1 VRTTPAR
8 NEVERWFL
16 GRGIPHFIEGYSV
29 REDILTRAVPFL
41 ALVFVGEVFVTF
53 GDRHRGW
60 TQAATFIA
68 TLALLLGAAVVVNRI
83 RGRRPFALP
92 DDVGA
97 LEVALF
103 VLVPPLGALIFGSE
117 PVPEAIALLIANVVV
132 LGLAYVATSYGLV
145 PMVIWGV
152 RLIRRQLD
160 QIAAVIVRTL
170 PFLLLFSVFFVL
182 TAEVWQVADDL
193 PGAYFG
199 MVVGGMVLLGTLFVV
214 LVTRAD
220 VDELNSFDSWAD
232 IEALCAKT
240 PVAGFDSDTL
250 DDPPAVAPLPRRA
263 RVNVSLVLFVSQA
276 VQILLVSAAV
286 FAFYMVFGL
295 LTVREGTLGSWIGEG
310 ALTDDD
316 RIATI
321 ALLGNDVVMTR
332 QLLIVAGFVA
342 TFAGLQFAVQVVS
355 DANYRREFASDM
367 ASDVRQALAVRTVIA
382 AGVRVDPPRAPLP
395 RPRRAVPR

>member
-83 RGRRPFALP
+83 RGRRAFALP

-382 AGVRVDPPRAPLP
+382 AGVRVDPPRAPLT

>member
-60 TQAATFIA
+60 TQAATFVA
-68 TLALLLGAAVVVNRI
+68 TSALLLGAAVVVNRI

-117 PVPEAIALLIANVVV
+117 PVPEAIALLVANVVV

-145 PMVIWGV
+145 PMSIWGV

-220 VDELNSFDSWAD
+220 VDELNSFDSWA
-232 IEALCAKT
+232 
-240 PVAGFDSDTL
+240 
-250 DDPPAVAPLPRRA
+250 VAPLPRRA

-295 LTVREGTLGSWIGEG
+295 LTVREGTLASWIGEG

-321 ALLGNDVVMTR
+321 ALLGNDVVLTR

-382 AGVRVDPPRAPLP
+382 AGVRVDPPRARLP

>member
-60 TQAATFIA
+60 TQAATFVA
-68 TLALLLGAAVVVNRI
+68 TSALLLGAAVVVNRI

-117 PVPEAIALLIANVVV
+117 PVPEAIALLVANVVV

-145 PMVIWGV
+145 PMSIWGV

-240 PVAGFDSDTL
+240 PVAGFDSGAL

-295 LTVREGTLGSWIGEG
+295 LTVREGTLASWIGEG

-321 ALLGNDVVMTR
+321 ALLGNDVVLTR

-382 AGVRVDPPRAPLP
+382 AGVRVDPPRARLP

>member
-60 TQAATFIA
+60 TQAATFVA
-68 TLALLLGAAVVVNRI
+68 TSALLLGAAVVVNRI

-117 PVPEAIALLIANVVV
+117 PVPEAIALLVANVVV
-132 LGLAYVATSYGLV
+132 LGLAYVAASYGLV
-145 PMVIWGV
+145 PMSIWGV

-240 PVAGFDSDTL
+240 PVAGFDSGTL

-295 LTVREGTLGSWIGEG
+295 LTVREGTLASWIGEG

-321 ALLGNDVVMTR
+321 ALLGNDVVLTR

-382 AGVRVDPPRAPLP
+382 AGVRVDLPRAPLP

>member
-60 TQAATFIA
+60 TQAATFVA

-117 PVPEAIALLIANVVV
+117 PVPEAIALLVANVVV

-145 PMVIWGV
+145 PMSIWGV

-240 PVAGFDSDTL
+240 PVAGFDSGTL
-250 DDPPAVAPLPRRA
+250 DDPPAVAPLPPRA

-295 LTVREGTLGSWIGEG
+295 LTVREGTLASWIGEG

-321 ALLGNDVVMTR
+321 ALLGNDIVLTR

>member
-240 PVAGFDSDTL
+240 PVAGFDSGTL

>member
-60 TQAATFIA
+60 TQAATFVA

-117 PVPEAIALLIANVVV
+117 PVPEAIALLVANVVV

-145 PMVIWGV
+145 PMSIWGV

-240 PVAGFDSDTL
+240 PVAGFDSGTL

-295 LTVREGTLGSWIGEG
+295 LTVREGTLASWIGEG

-321 ALLGNDVVMTR
+321 ALLGNDIVLTR